1 MIPLIALSVVLVV
14 LVVAIVAVVVVKA
27 SDSGEGTD
35 DVAVDDCV
43 VGSWRV
49 TSHRES
55 VVVDG
60 GSSVQFSGSGATV
73 RLSADG
79 KGVTDYGDGT
89 TFFAS
94 VAGIRV
100 ELVFKGTISYDFAT
114 SNGSI
119 TFSNVQADGTA
130 TLYQGGV
137 EATSQPL
144 NSDTTP
150 SKYTCEGD
158 KLVQN
163 TELADIEMA
172 RQ

>member
-100 ELVFKGTISYDFAT
+100 ELVFKGTISY
-114 SNGSI
+114 
-119 TFSNVQADGTA
+119 GTA